1 MPSSRSSARATSS
14 STPKVSTP
22 TKNPRSSTS
31 TPIATHHHKTAD
43 EIAIE
48 EAEEIL
54 ENVDVE
60 HGDARSRRH
69 EHLRLS
75 RLRSLSIP
83 ASSGPEIELGEE
95 IGSGAEVDAKQE
107 LVAETVEDG
116 DRLDQDEIDEGSLAA
131 EVSGVTDTTDDDDA
145 ETEVRYINHVDVG
158 C

>member
-1 MPSSRSSARATSS
+1 
-14 STPKVSTP
+14 
-22 TKNPRSSTS
+22 
-31 TPIATHHHKTAD
+31 
-43 EIAIE
+43 
-48 EAEEIL
+48 L

-75 RLRSLSIP
+75 RLRSLSVP

-95 IGSGAEVDAKQE
+95 IGSGAEVDAKHE
-107 LVAETVEDG
+107 LVAESVDDV